1 MFPLNVLFH
10 RVIFD
15 AESAEDFEVF
25 DAQGWTIGEFKFEIG
40 LVGSEPA
47 MVDIRVY
54 PDANGQPGEP
64 ALCSYDGVAAT
75 LHGFEQ
81 PVLRVPLPTACS
93 LGQGRYWVS
102 VVRSDGSGMSW
113 ADGLPNPFPPP
124 FVLGSR
130 GHWRNP
136 GDGFGTGCTDWSDI
150 TTCLVEGDKGPVP
163 IGGSGEQFKFQICG
177 VVGLDGSPVGCPAE
191 VVSSNLAITLA
202 VDNGDPGQCGNA
214 TTLEVN
220 AGAAREHLLHNHEH
234 WRDEPQESLVARQS
248 AATAVCK
255 AATIGAGGESSL

>member
-1 MFPLNVLFH
+1 M
-10 RVIFD
+10 
-15 AESAEDFEVF
+15 A
-25 DAQGWTIGEFKFEIG
+25 
-40 LVGSEPA
+40 
-47 MVDIRVY
+47 
-54 PDANGQPGEP
+54 
-64 ALCSYDGVAAT
+64 
-75 LHGFEQ
+75 
-81 PVLRVPLPTACS
+81 
-93 LGQGRYWVS
+93 
-102 VVRSDGSGMSW
+102 W

-214 TTLEVN
+214 TTLEVD
-220 AGAAREHLLHNHEH
+220 AGERVNICYTITNTGETSLRNHWLRDNRPPRPFARQLLL
-234 WRDEPQESLVARQS
+234 EPGESLHFNRLITAAESQTITAEAQS
-248 AATAVCK
+248 TDVLPWYFAVVNGFEFLDISGSGTPLDLEDDGSPRLHAVPIQCLRGEFRSALHQQQWLHAAGLVK
-255 AATIGAGGESSL
+255 ALRWFL

>member
-1 MFPLNVLFH
+1 MKKKSTSQSAFFNLRVVVGFNVFLPVCFWRYLLWQIRLAAGCRFVAITGASPAGSGSILFDQFTGFTLGH
-10 RVIFD
+10 VPSQRFVPPGAFD

-40 LVGSEPA
+40 LVGSEPT

-54 PDANGQPGEP
+54 PDNNGQPGEP
-64 ALCSYDGVAAT
+64 ALCSYDGIATT

-102 VVRSDGSGMSW
+102 VVRSDGSGMGW

-150 TTCLVEGDKGPVP
+150 TTCLVEGDK
-163 IGGSGEQFKFQICG
+163 
-177 VVGLDGSPVGCPAE
+177 
-191 VVSSNLAITLA
+191 
-202 VDNGDPGQCGNA
+202 
-214 TTLEVN
+214 
-220 AGAAREHLLHNHEH
+220 
-234 WRDEPQESLVARQS
+234 
-248 AATAVCK
+248 
-255 AATIGAGGESSL
+255 ESSADRRQR